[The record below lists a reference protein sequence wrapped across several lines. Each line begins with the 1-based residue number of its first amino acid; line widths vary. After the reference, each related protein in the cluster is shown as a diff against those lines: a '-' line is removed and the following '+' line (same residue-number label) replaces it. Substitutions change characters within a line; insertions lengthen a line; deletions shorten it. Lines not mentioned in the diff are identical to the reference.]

1 MLGSS
6 ACGIAAGDDC
16 QEICHI
22 ASEQFCAKRQR
33 ACLPSGYSPWFGQPA
48 QFAVEAG
55 NAVIVNQQTDPYTP
69 RCRSAQVFQQEITGQ
84 IVAPDVILQ
93 VDRSFGR
100 GDESRADGKRVY
112 AVLDKCNARQAGMAH
127 RVLSDT
133 QADCG
138 KCRISERM
146 RSCALYHERR
156 VPVAHPRYGALSGG
170 VVCDGTAGPMS
181 GSVPVSATDLLHS
194 FLVISRSRVGSVT
207 TARPEVWPRIP
218 MRPQGPGWSPP
229 SACGSVTACKTR
241 KVPCSAS
248 RHASSTRTPLRR
260 QQLVPGQAA

>member
-1 MLGSS
+1 MHHRAYAKRIHIGKNPLLSVGEVLVSDITP
-6 ACGIAAGDDC
+6 ADTGYLIVDC
-16 QEICHI
+16 KAFRMHPAIDAVEIQQEIERLEVSVSKRIENADFEI
-22 ASEQFCAKRQR
+22 AVA
-33 ACLPSGYSPWFGQPA
+33 GQPA

-133 QADCG
+133 
-138 KCRISERM
+138 
-146 RSCALYHERR
+146 
-156 VPVAHPRYGALSGG
+156 
-170 VVCDGTAGPMS
+170 
-181 GSVPVSATDLLHS
+181 
-194 FLVISRSRVGSVT
+194 
-207 TARPEVWPRIP
+207 
-218 MRPQGPGWSPP
+218 
-229 SACGSVTACKTR
+229 
-241 KVPCSAS
+241 
-248 RHASSTRTPLRR
+248 
-260 QQLVPGQAA
+260 